1 VETGIA
7 GKVALVAAG
16 SKGIGLATAK
26 MLQAEGCRVSI
37 CSRQPKGDEADH
49 TFACDLSMPDQ
60 IEAWL
65 ASAESALG
73 PCDILVTN
81 TGGPPAGALADIT
94 DEQWALGIEST
105 LMNVVRLSRF
115 ALPGMMAR
123 GWGRVVHVTSL
134 AAHEPSPMLPI
145 SSTLRAGINALTK
158 LQATDCGP
166 HGVTVNAVLPGHTMT
181 DRQVHLAEIIA
192 RQQGITVEEA
202 LAQQAAKTGMKR
214 IADVD
219 EIAAPIVFLCSQAA
233 SYVSGVSLL
242 VDGATV
248 KGI

>member
-1 VETGIA
+1 METGIA

-26 MLQAEGCRVSI
+26 MLRAEGCRVSI
-37 CSRQPKGDEADH
+37 CSRTPVGGEADH
-49 TFACDLSMPDQ
+49 TFACDLADPAQ
-60 IEAWL
+60 IEAWF
-65 ASAESALG
+65 AAAEQALG
-73 PCDILVTN
+73 PCNILVTN
-81 TGGPPAGALADIT
+81 TGGPPAGALGDMT
-94 DEQWALGIEST
+94 DAHWSVGIEST
-105 LMNVVRLSRF
+105 LMNVVRLCRL
-115 ALPGMMAR
+115 ALPGMKAR

-145 SSTLRAGINALTK
+145 SSTLRAGINALTR
-158 LQATDCGP
+158 LQAAECGP

-192 RQQGITVEEA
+192 GQQGTTVEEA

-214 IADVD
+214 IANVD

-233 SYVSGVSLL
+233 SYISGVSLL